1 MKPWGNKEESTVV
14 TVLLHSIRTSR
25 PDKNSSN
32 NENPHTFERQIR
44 IMTVENVSNNESVK
58 QCNELTHGAH
68 SSCL

>member
-1 MKPWGNKEESTVV
+1 MKPWGNKEESTA
-14 TVLLHSIRTSR
+14 VLLHSIRTSR

-58 QCNELTHGAH
+58 
-68 SSCL
+68 